1 MDGIQLSHLIIDQA
15 PNLPTYFQK
24 KRKADWIKD
33 KLIANGFT
41 VECIHGELSGDLR
54 KHIMEDFKSG
64 KLRILLS
71 TDLLS
76 RGIDI
81 QQLSLVINFD
91 LPREKETYIHR
102 IGRSGRYGRKGVSIN
117 FVTDRD
123 LEYLNEIKTFY
134 DTKIEEMP
142 QNINDYL
149 NI

>member
-1 MDGIQLSHLIIDQA
+1 
-15 PNLPTYFQK
+15 
-24 KRKADWIKD
+24 
-33 KLIANGFT
+33 
-41 VECIHGELSGDLR
+41 
-54 KHIMEDFKSG
+54 MEDFKSG

-117 FVTDRD
+117 FITDRD